1 MLRGGSLAV
10 LAAVVGGCHRHE
22 RAEFGDDDP
31 ATRISAIRTVAAKRD
46 AAQLPELIKSLYS
59 DDGAER
65 FLAIRT
71 LEAITGQTLGYDHA
85 ASPGVRRAAADRWAD
100 WYHDRQ
106 GDPPAARSGGRDAGN
121 LESVTNP

>member
-1 MLRGGSLAV
+1 MLLVATAGA
-10 LAAVVGGCHRHE
+10 CHQRD

-31 ATRISAIRTVAAKRD
+31 ATRISAIRGAAVQRD
-46 AAQLPELIKSLYS
+46 AAQLPELIESLYS

-85 ASPGVRRAAADRWAD
+85 APLEARREAADRWAD
-100 WYHDRQ
+100 WYHARR
-106 GDPPAARSGGRDAGN
+106 GDAPAAGSGGRDAGN
-121 LESVTNP
+121 LESATNP